1 MKTFVVW
8 ALILLSSAQAAE
20 WSYMKEIR
28 LKKDQLQT
36 VLVKEE
42 PETTRVLKFRWTLYA
57 GDGLVMHLN
66 FNDLASQFILY
77 RNYKQDMYKLR
88 LLPKRSVYE
97 AVPLLY
103 LVFKKFDHKTKEA
116 YFDIL
121 IEDAEKRALIEVKP
135 LKESR

>member
-1 MKTFVVW
+1 MKAIV
-8 ALILLSSAQAAE
+8 IMLLMLCFAQAAE

-42 PETTRVLKFRWTLYA
+42 SEIRVLKFRWTLYA
-57 GDGLVMHLN
+57 SEGLVMHLN

-77 RNYKQDMYKLR
+77 NNYKQDMYKLR
-88 LLPKRSVYE
+88 ILPKRSVYE
-97 AVPLLY
+97 RVPLLY

-121 IEDAEKRALIEVKP
+121 VDDPEKRALIEVKP

>member
-8 ALILLSSAQAAE
+8 VLIFLSSAQAAE

-66 FNDLASQFILY
+66 FNDLATQFILY
-77 RNYKQDMYKLR
+77 THYKKDAYKLQ

-97 AVPLLY
+97 RAPYMY
-103 LVFKKFDHKTKEA
+103 LIFKKFDYKTKEA
-116 YFDIL
+116 YFDIVVD
-121 IEDAEKRALIEVKP
+121 DAEKRTLIEVKP